1 MRQGRA
7 GPRGIDRIFIYF
19 LPFWG
24 AGGSCLAPCSPVV
37 KPKREEVARLARG
50 CSAGSQS
57 SRPGSKP
64 SPGKRGWQ
72 HPVLPGLCVLVGPAT
87 TLKNWGL
94 HKSQHPGQLPL
105 GSTEPPALFCR
116 PQALGTHSTRA
127 QEKVSNF
134 SSPVMTPG
142 KGSRPCCNRCFN
154 SYFAE
159 ERTAPGLNLEAQ

>member
-7 GPRGIDRIFIYF
+7 GPRGIDTIFIYF

-72 HPVLPGLCVLVGPAT
+72 HPVLPGLWVLVGPTT

-116 PQALGTHSTRA
+116 HQGTGEGLKLLEPSNDTGERFPALLQSLFQFLLCRGVNSTRA
-127 QEKVSNF
+127 
-134 SSPVMTPG
+134 
-142 KGSRPCCNRCFN
+142 
-154 SYFAE
+154 
-159 ERTAPGLNLEAQ
+159 